1 MRSSKEDIND
11 GEKAWVVSVHM
22 GLGHMRAAY
31 ALRDI
36 SNGEILVDGSETFCK
51 PEEYSLWKR
60 LRQVYYFMSRAETI
74 PVFGKLI
81 MKMLYAV
88 EQIPSYYPR
97 RDLSRPDWSVRYLKR
112 LIKKYGMGSTL
123 VGMVRAGRL
132 PVINTFYG
140 TAIAIDINVPDKCDN
155 YLLICDSDFH
165 RVWVADKPKKS
176 RIKYLA
182 PCTRVKKRLLSY
194 GVPEENIFVT
204 GFPLPKENIGS
215 PEKLEILKDDLFD
228 RLLRLDP
235 DRHFFNIHEKTVE
248 YYLEREVPRHSPQKN
263 FVLTFA
269 VGGAGS
275 QVDLAPRILKSLRS
289 RIIAGDIKINLSAGI
304 RKDVYLKFKESVS
317 TLRLPE
323 SCHDAV
329 NIIYDETLYGYFDRF
344 NGALRLTD
352 VLWTK
357 PSELSFYCALGIP
370 ILMAP
375 TIGAHEELNRTW
387 LQEIHTG
394 VKPAGSIEHTGEW
407 LFDLRANGV
416 LAEAAWDGFLK
427 GRKLG
432 TYKIEEL
439 VKTGKISGG
448 NSPLER

>member
-1 MRSSKEDIND
+1 
-11 GEKAWVVSVHM
+11 V
-22 GLGHMRAAY
+22 
-31 ALRDI
+31 
-36 SNGEILVDGSETFCK
+36 
-51 PEEYSLWKR
+51 
-60 LRQVYYFMSRAETI
+60 
-74 PVFGKLI
+74 
-81 MKMLYAV
+81 
-88 EQIPSYYPR
+88 
-97 RDLSRPDWSVRYLKR
+97 
-112 LIKKYGMGSTL
+112 
-123 VGMVRAGRL
+123 
-132 PVINTFYG
+132 
-140 TAIAIDINVPDKCDN
+140 AIDMLVPEKNDN

-165 RVWVADKPKKS
+165 RVWVSEKPKQS

-182 PCTRVKKRLLSY
+182 PGTRVKKRLLSY
-194 GVPEENIFVT
+194 GVPEEHIFLT

-215 PEKLEILKDDLFD
+215 QEKLEILKEDLFG

-235 DRHFFNIHEKTVE
+235 GRHFFDIHERTVE
-248 YYLEREVPRHSPQKN
+248 YYLERKLPKHNPEKH

-275 QVDLAPRILKSLRS
+275 QADLAQKILKSLKN
-289 RIIAGDIKINLSAGI
+289 RIIEGEIKVNLSAGI
-304 RKDVYLKFKESVS
+304 REDVYFKFKQFVS
-317 TLRLPE
+317 ALRLPE
-323 SCHDAV
+323 HCRDSV
-329 NIIYDETLYGYFDRF
+329 TIIYDPTLYGYFDRF

-375 TIGAHEELNRTW
+375 TIGAHEERNRTW

-394 VKPAGSIEHTGEW
+394 VKPAGSIEDTSEW
-407 LFDLRANGV
+407 LFDLRISGV

-432 TYKIEEL
+432 SYKIEEL
-439 VKTGKISGG
+439 INTGKISGG